1 MKKTVT
7 TEQVRTVQS
16 RISQLTDRIVVL
28 ENDLR
33 KTQEMIAADIQKIVT
48 AMNNKP
54 RNG

>member
-7 TEQVRTVQS
+7 PEEVRAVQS

-28 ENDLR
+28 ESDLR
-33 KTQEMIAADIQKIVT
+33 RTREMITSDIQKIIT

-54 RNG
+54 RN